1 MSFPTETALFQTKHA
16 CINTAQSEILNFAWS
31 MKKNGRAETTIIP
44 RIRMLKNIGKLCNIT
59 DPEEVKTTLSQMKW
73 RNISKKQFVS
83 TYTEFLKT
91 LNPKVTWEK
100 PRYKPEERLPF
111 IPTEAEIDQLIAS
124 CGERTS
130 TLLQTLKETGMR
142 IGEATMLKWINLN
155 TQQKTLNV
163 TPEKGS
169 NPRIL
174 PISNKLI
181 DMLNRLTRRT
191 EHIFNQDIDSLRT
204 TFTNQRNETAKKL
217 SSERLKQISFHTFRH
232 FKGTVEYHK
241 TKDIIHVKYVLG
253 HKKIESTMIYINIE
267 QATFLADTDEWITK
281 VSHNI
286 EDETKL
292 IEANFQLVRAIN
304 ETTAIYKKR
313 K

>member
-1 MSFPTETALFQTKHA
+1 MSFPTETALFQTKYT

-59 DPEEVKTTLSQMKW
+59 NPEEVKTTLSQIKW
-73 RNISKKQFVS
+73 KNISKKQFVS
-83 TYTEFLKT
+83 TYNEFLKT

-100 PRYKPEERLPF
+100 PRYKPEEKLPF
-111 IPTEAEIDQLIAS
+111 IPTETEIDQLIAS
-124 CGERTS
+124 CGERTA
-130 TLLQTLKETGMR
+130 TLLQTLKETGIR
-142 IGEATMLKWINLN
+142 IGEAIMLKWINLS
-155 TQQKTLNV
+155 TQQKTLNI

-191 EHIFNQDIDSLRT
+191 EHIFNQDTDSLRT

-217 SSERLKQISFHTFRH
+217 SNERLKQISFHTFRH
-232 FKGTVEYHK
+232 FKGTMEYHK

-253 HKKIESTMIYINIE
+253 HKKIESTMTYINIE
-267 QATFLADTDEWITK
+267 QATFLTDTDEWTCKTAKTLEEAIQ
-281 VSHNI
+281 
-286 EDETKL
+286 L
-292 IEANFQLVRAIN
+292 IEAGFQLIDTM
-304 ETTAIYKKR
+304 EGIKIYKKR